1 MGTLSAIQF
10 WKCSL
15 IVDGVKYVK
24 HLNCISVSFATSQLC
39 AQCFEKVML
48 GLTDFSA
55 IGQGVVLSMDS
66 HKHLAHKYY
75 QQHVDKLNAIRKS
88 VLDKE
93 SKCKLKNES
102 AQEKE
107 LNGGSM
113 YLLPTPMAPLQS
125 FVRPNIVKK
134 EEYKQQNVVALNT
147 PAIKKRKLIKTEKKM
162 THLIVT
168 PKSGRSLK
176 SSQEILNLVGKIDKK
191 KKIEKV
197 SPKFIDFRKNK
208 IAKKKEH
215 KTAVIVQSKKKLVL
229 HSNLLKNSMIKVKTS
244 KHCKAEKITIPSPI
258 LKSKKRKHSD
268 FANTN
273 AASTQVIKKAK
284 VISVNS
290 RVKNVS
296 IAPSKKEKV
305 AQLSPPHKK
314 KKKKKK
320 KQKQTIKIEESWRDY
335 LHLYDGKE
343 YFAQLHFKC
352 MHSFKLQVISQC
364 ADEQRKRVSK
374 SMHEHCANNDN

>member
-1 MGTLSAIQF
+1 M
-10 WKCSL
+10 
-15 IVDGVKYVK
+15 
-24 HLNCISVSFATSQLC
+24 
-39 AQCFEKVML
+39 
-48 GLTDFSA
+48 
-55 IGQGVVLSMDS
+55 
-66 HKHLAHKYY
+66 
-75 QQHVDKLNAIRKS
+75 
-88 VLDKE
+88 
-93 SKCKLKNES
+93 
-102 AQEKE
+102 
-107 LNGGSM
+107 
-113 YLLPTPMAPLQS
+113 
-125 FVRPNIVKK
+125 
-134 EEYKQQNVVALNT
+134 QNVVAMNT
-147 PAIKKRKLIKTEKKM
+147 PAIKKRKLIKTENKM
-162 THLIVT
+162 THSIVT

-244 KHCKAEKITIPSPI
+244 KHCKAEKITSPI

-273 AASTQVIKKAK
+273 VASTQIIKKAK

-305 AQLSPPHKK
+305 AQLSPPRKK

-320 KQKQTIKIEESWRDY
+320 NKIKIEESWKDY
-335 LHLYDGKE
+335 LHMYDGKE

-352 MHSFKLQVISQC
+352 MHSFKLQLISQC
-364 ADEQRKRVSK
+364 ADEQRKRASK
-374 SMHEHCANNDN
+374 SMHDHCANNDKKIKKEKKKKGNSHKKKKKKKS